1 MSMAESGFKKMF
13 VDEGLCFVGQSL
25 INNQLNKVRLVVQKK
40 KNNSNLTSGYNKIL
54 AFECDHGSS
63 IW

>member
-40 KNNSNLTSGYNKIL
+40 KKQQQFNLGL
-54 AFECDHGSS
+54 Q
-63 IW
+63 

>member
-40 KNNSNLTSGYNKIL
+40 NNSNLTSGYNKNL
-54 AFECDHGSS
+54 AFECDHGRS
-63 IW
+63 I

>member
-25 INNQLNKVRLVVQKK
+25 VNNQLNKVRL
-40 KNNSNLTSGYNKIL
+40 
-54 AFECDHGSS
+54 
-63 IW
+63 